1 MHWKR
6 NQWKCKDLEE
16 QECAME
22 GQIEVIEAHYEER
35 DRGVQT
41 QKRTSLRHWK
51 ENLWKYKDLE
61 EMCEK
66 YQDQC

>member
-1 MHWKR
+1 
-6 NQWKCKDLEE
+6 
-16 QECAME
+16 ME

-66 YQDQC
+66 Y